1 MTSNTG
7 VWLEDLTWPEAKA
20 RFEAGALVVVPIGA
34 VAKAHG
40 PHLPLKTDAV
50 TARALGQKLLERL
63 PVVVAPVVGF
73 GFYPAFTAFAGSQH
87 LTVPTFTALLSE
99 LLGNFRDHHV
109 ARLAILNTG
118 VSTEGPV
125 DAAAAGADDLLVL
138 HMHGLGLA
146 ADSLLDVAEG
156 GHADERE
163 TSVMLAIDPAACA
176 WTASWSMAR
185 SSEPAPP
192 AIRHAPPPSRVSAS
206 WRLARTTLWRQSV
219 AAAGF
224 VTAPL
229 TSRPRATSL
238 DWVTLMGQRGR
249 GRPASTQEGTPIM
262 ADITKLTSNT
272 LIAAERVEGTD
283 VYNLQGDKLGTVDD
297 IMIDKVSGKAIY
309 AVMSFG
315 GFLGIGEKY
324 HPLPW
329 STLKYDETKGGY
341 VVNLDKKM
349 LEGAPTYD
357 MDEEFLW
364 TPDYGRRVDK
374 YYNAP
379 TFW

>member
-118 VSTEGPV
+118 VWTEGPI

-138 HMHGLGLA
+138 HMHGLVLA

-163 TSVMLAIDPAACA
+163 TSVMLAIDPRSVRMDRLVVDGPFERTGA
-176 WTASWSMAR
+176 TGDPTRASAFKGER
-185 SSEPAPP
+185 ILA
-192 AIRHAPPPSRVSAS
+192 
-206 WRLARTTLWRQSV
+206 ARTDDIV
-219 AAAGF
+219 AA
-224 VTAPL
+224 
-229 TSRPRATSL
+229 
-238 DWVTLMGQRGR
+238 
-249 GRPASTQEGTPIM
+249 I
-262 ADITKLTSNT
+262 
-272 LIAAERVEGTD
+272 
-283 VYNLQGDKLGTVDD
+283 
-297 IMIDKVSGKAIY
+297 
-309 AVMSFG
+309 
-315 GFLGIGEKY
+315 
-324 HPLPW
+324 
-329 STLKYDETKGGY
+329 
-341 VVNLDKKM
+341 
-349 LEGAPTYD
+349 
-357 MDEEFLW
+357 
-364 TPDYGRRVDK
+364 GRRWPDLS
-374 YYNAP
+374 P
-379 TFW
+379 RP